1 MKGADD
7 SEAIYSMNISEIN
20 IEGVSYASYGITG
33 RNVQMEDVS
42 VDKCKVEEMI
52 KRMNES
58 GLEECHFR
66 EFIEDE
72 LVRR

>member
-7 SEAIYSMNISEIN
+7 SDSIYSMNISEIN
-20 IEGVSYASYGITG
+20 IEGRNYTTYGITG

-42 VDKCKVEEMI
+42 VDRKKVEEMI
-52 KRMNES
+52 ARMNES
-58 GLEECHFR
+58 SLEECHFKD
-66 EFIEDE
+66 FIEDE